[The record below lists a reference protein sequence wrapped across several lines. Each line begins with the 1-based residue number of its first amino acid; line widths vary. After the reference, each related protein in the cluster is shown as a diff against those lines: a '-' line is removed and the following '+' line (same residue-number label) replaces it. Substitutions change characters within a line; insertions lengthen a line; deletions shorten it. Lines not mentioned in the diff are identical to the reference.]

1 MKPLPRPLLWSALA
15 FALTVG
21 AVALA
26 RQEEPSPPLFRQE
39 EPSPPLFDGISPL
52 PETSNGPPVVR
63 PSTKPSTRQTTPEEF
78 IDSARVAAT
87 ARVETLTTRRDE
99 LRKEL
104 EQVEEELAQWE
115 AITKAIATVPQ
126 HYRGR
131 NSIRPPQPT
140 GASSPF
146 DEPALDLP
154 QPAGIDEPALP
165 ESTPSPFGGP
175 ATRPSNPFNLDVPES
190 P

>member
-1 MKPLPRPLLWSALA
+1 MKLKNRPLLWSALVLG
-15 FALTVG
+15 LTVG

-26 RQEEPSPPLFRQE
+26 RQQPPKIDEPQAA
-39 EPSPPLFDGISPL
+39 FDEIVPL
-52 PETSNGPPVVR
+52 PEPTEGRRRPDPV
-63 PSTKPSTRQTTPEEF
+63 RQTTPEEF

-146 DEPALDLP
+146 EEPSLDLP
-154 QPAGIDEPALP
+154 PPPGIEEPALP
-165 ESTPSPFGGP
+165 ESTPSPFGEP
-175 ATRPSNPFNLDVPES
+175 ATRPSPSFDLDVPPS